1 MYVRQFEDEEED
13 SAVSALVE
21 KGEAE
26 YAFEGFDIEF
36 NEKIA
41 LTPLTPKPGPVAYGQ
56 SISRAFRAEPTTDP
70 LPEMPKAAFDKFNAA
85 QDRLDARNQAQ
96 QRIMDL
102 AASSDVARFAWD
114 GRGVAP
120 IGYVKG
126 MALVFARVFCKF
138 KAGDAAAVEM
148 AKKSSGNAMVDA
160 LAAFAPEFKAAGMR
174 NDVDGADTLR
184 HVFVLLYGLGMRESA
199 GKFCKGRFAKE
210 NTNPETAPAGLFQ
223 TSFNARNFSPL
234 LKEMFKNFPRTPP
247 NAGLLNVFKE
257 GVSACT
263 SQDAENVGT
272 GEGKEFQRLS
282 KDSPAFTVE
291 FTALA
296 LRKASQHWAPVQDKT
311 IQIRREADAM
321 FKQVQ
326 DLVDRENLCLL
337 LRGETP

>member
-41 LTPLTPKPGPVAYGQ
+41 LTPLTPRRGPVAYGQ
-56 SISRAFRAEPTTDP
+56 SISRAFRAEPSV
-70 LPEMPKAAFDKFNAA
+70 DKVGDEISRADF
-85 QDRLDARNQAQ
+85 DRLNADEALRQRRDAAAKQ
-96 QRIMDL
+96 ITDL
-102 AASSDVARFAWD
+102 AAASNVTRINWKE
-114 GRGVAP
+114 RGVAP

-126 MALVFARVFCKF
+126 MALVFARVYCKF
-138 KAGDAAAVEM
+138 NAKDPAALEM
-148 AKKSSGNAMVDA
+148 AKKSSGKALVDA
-160 LAAFAPEFKAAGMR
+160 LADFAPEFKAAGMR

-199 GKFCKGRFAKE
+199 GQYCKGRFKKT
-210 NTNPETAPAGLFQ
+210 NTDPETAPAGLFQ

-234 LKEMFKNFPRTPP
+234 LKEMIKNFPRTPP
-247 NAGLLNVFKE
+247 TAGLLRVFRE
-257 GVSACT
+257 GVPACT
-263 SQDAENVGT
+263 TQDAENVGT
-272 GEGKEFQRLS
+272 GEGQEFQRLS
-282 KDSPAFTVE
+282 KDSPAFAAE

-296 LRKASQHWAPVQDKT
+296 LRKASQHWEPVQKKT
-311 IQIRREADAM
+311 VEIRRECDAM

-326 DLVDRENLCLL
+326 DLVDAQKLCGLL
-337 LRGETP
+337 